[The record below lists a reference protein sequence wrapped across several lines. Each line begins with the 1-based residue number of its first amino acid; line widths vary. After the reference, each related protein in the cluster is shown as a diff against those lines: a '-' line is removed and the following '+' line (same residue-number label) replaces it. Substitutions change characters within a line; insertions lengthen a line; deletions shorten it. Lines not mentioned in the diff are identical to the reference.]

1 MIIENKFNSTKI
13 IFGNNQRSTVLKIIK
28 KKTALIVCSK
38 RTKREIILDKNFSF
52 IKTNRVLWIDDV
64 TPNPSLTYLEK
75 KKKHFKNRKFDYIIA
90 IGGGSV
96 IDTAKALMIMF
107 SIKKKENLKN
117 IIKDISNLKIKNSY
131 KLIVLPTTAG
141 TGSEV
146 TPYATIW
153 DEKNK
158 KKLSLNNK
166 ALYPYMAIIDPVLTF
181 NLPKQETI
189 NTGLDSLNQA
199 FESIWNKNANKLTL
213 TYAFKSIK
221 LSLSALEKINN
232 NINDKKSRSELARAS
247 LYAGICISQ
256 TKTSICHSVS
266 YPLTA
271 HFSIPHGL
279 ACAFTMVAIINY
291 INKKNKNFFLKL
303 IKELKLSSVQIFEK
317 KIKKL
322 FQDLKVKDNNKSYIK
337 NKKKLFFLI
346 KDMQTPGRSDNFVYS
361 VDNSFLK
368 LILKRSYF

>member
-52 IKTNRVLWIDDV
+52 IKTNKVLWIDDV

-117 IIKDISNLKIKNSY
+117 IIKDISNLKIKNLY

-221 LSLSALEKINN
+221 LSLSALAKINN
-232 NINDKKSRSELARAS
+232 NINDKKSRSDLARAS
-247 LYAGICISQ
+247 VYAGICISQ
-256 TKTSICHSVS
+256 TRTSICHSIS

-271 HFSIPHGL
+271 HFNIPHGL
-279 ACAFTMVAIINY
+279 ACAFTMVAIIDY
-291 INKKNKNFFLKL
+291 ISTKNKFFLP
-303 IKELKLSSVQIFEK
+303 
-317 KIKKL
+317 
-322 FQDLKVKDNNKSYIK
+322 N
-337 NKKKLFFLI
+337 
-346 KDMQTPGRSDNFVYS
+346 
-361 VDNSFLK
+361 
-368 LILKRSYF
+368 

>member
-52 IKTNRVLWIDDV
+52 IKTNKVLWIDDV

-117 IIKDISNLKIKNSY
+117 IIKDISNLKIKNLY

-221 LSLSALEKINN
+221 LSLSALAKINN
-232 NINDKKSRSELARAS
+232 NINDKKSRSDLAKAS

-256 TKTSICHSVS
+256 TRTSICHSIS

-271 HFSIPHGL
+271 HFNIPHGL
-279 ACAFTMVAIINY
+279 ACAFTMVAIIDY
-291 INKKNKNFFLKL
+291 ISTKNKFFFTKL
-303 IKELKLSSVQIFEK
+303 INTLGLASVKEFEK
-317 KIKKL
+317 KLKKL
-322 FQDLKVKDNNKSYIK
+322 FNDLKVKDKNKSYIK
-337 NKKKLFFLI
+337 NKKKLFYLI
-346 KDMQTPGRSDNFVYS
+346 KDMQTPGRSDNFIYPI
-361 VDNSFLK
+361 DINFLK
-368 LILKRSYF
+368 LTLKSSYL

>member
-52 IKTNRVLWIDDV
+52 IKTNSVLWIDDV

-117 IIKDISNLKIKNSY
+117 IIKDISNLKIKNLY

-221 LSLSALEKINN
+221 LSLSALAKINN
-232 NINDKKSRSELARAS
+232 NINDKKSRSDLARAS
-247 LYAGICISQ
+247 VYAGICISQ
-256 TKTSICHSVS
+256 TRTSICHSIS

-271 HFSIPHGL
+271 HFNIPHGL
-279 ACAFTMVAIINY
+279 ACAFTMVAIIDH
-291 INKKNKNFFLKL
+291 ISTKNKFFFTKL
-303 IKELKLSSVQIFEK
+303 INTLGLASVKEFEK
-317 KIKKL
+317 KLKKL
-322 FQDLKVKDNNKSYIK
+322 FNDLKVKDKNKSYIK
-337 NKKKLFFLI
+337 NKKKLFYLI
-346 KDMQTPGRSDNFVYS
+346 KDMQTPGRSDNFIYPI
-361 VDNSFLK
+361 DINFLK
-368 LILKRSYF
+368 LTLKSSYL

>member
-52 IKTNRVLWIDDV
+52 IKTNKVLWIDDV

-221 LSLSALEKINN
+221 LSLSALAKINN
-232 NINDKKSRSELARAS
+232 NINDKKSRSDLARAS
-247 LYAGICISQ
+247 VYAGICISQ
-256 TKTSICHSVS
+256 TRTSICHSIS

-271 HFSIPHGL
+271 HFNIPHGL
-279 ACAFTMVAIINY
+279 ACAFTMVAIIDY
-291 INKKNKNFFLKL
+291 ISTKNKFFFTKL
-303 IKELKLSSVQIFEK
+303 INTLGLASVKEFEK
-317 KIKKL
+317 KLKKL
-322 FQDLKVKDNNKSYIK
+322 FNDLKVKDKNKSYIK
-337 NKKKLFFLI
+337 NKKKLFYLI
-346 KDMQTPGRSDNFVYS
+346 KDMQTPGRSDNFIYPI
-361 VDNSFLK
+361 DINFLK
-368 LILKRSYF
+368 LTLKSSYL

>member
-52 IKTNRVLWIDDV
+52 IKTNKVLWIDDV
-64 TPNPSLTYLEK
+64 TPNPSLIYLEK
-75 KKKHFKNRKFDYIIA
+75 KKIHFKNRKFDYIIA

-107 SIKKKENLKN
+107 STKKKENLKN

-166 ALYPYMAIIDPVLTF
+166 ALYPYLAIIDPVLTF

-221 LSLSALEKINN
+221 LSLSALAKINK
-232 NINDKKSRSELARAS
+232 NINDKKSRSDLAKAS

-256 TKTSICHSVS
+256 TRTSICHSIS

-271 HFSIPHGL
+271 HFNIPHGL
-279 ACAFTMVAIINY
+279 ACAFTMLAIIDY
-291 INKKNKNFFLKL
+291 ISTKNKFFFTKL
-303 IKELKLSSVQIFEK
+303 INTLGLASVKEFEK

-322 FQDLKVKDNNKSYIK
+322 FNDLKVKDKNKSYIK
-337 NKKKLFFLI
+337 NKKKLFYLI
-346 KDMQTPGRSDNFVYS
+346 KDMQTPGRSDNFIYPI
-361 VDNSFLK
+361 DNNFLK
-368 LILKRSYF
+368 LTLKSSYL

>member
-166 ALYPYMAIIDPVLTF
+166 ALYPYVAIIDPVLTF

-221 LSLSALEKINN
+221 LSLSALAKINK
-232 NINDKKSRSELARAS
+232 NINDKKSRSDLAKAS

-256 TKTSICHSVS
+256 TRTSICHSIS

-271 HFSIPHGL
+271 HFNIPHGL
-279 ACAFTMVAIINY
+279 ACAFTMVAIIDH
-291 INKKNKNFFLKL
+291 ISTKNKFFFTKL
-303 IKELKLSSVQIFEK
+303 INRLGLASVKEFEK

-322 FQDLKVKDNNKSYIK
+322 FNDLKVKDKNKSYIK
-337 NKKKLFFLI
+337 NKKKLFYLI
-346 KDMQTPGRSDNFVYS
+346 KDMQTPGRSDNFIYPI
-361 VDNSFLK
+361 DINFLK
-368 LILKRSYF
+368 LTLKSSYL

>member
-1 MIIENKFNSTKI
+1 MIIKNKFNSTKI
-13 IFGNNQRSTVLKIIK
+13 IFGNNQRSTILKIIK

-52 IKTNRVLWIDDV
+52 IKTNSVLWIDDV

-117 IIKDISNLKIKNSY
+117 IIKDISNLKIKNLY

-166 ALYPYMAIIDPVLTF
+166 ALYPYVAIIDPVLTF

-213 TYAFKSIK
+213 SYAFRSIK
-221 LSLSALEKINN
+221 LSLSALAKINN
-232 NINDKKSRSELARAS
+232 NINDKKSRSDLARAS
-247 LYAGICISQ
+247 VYAGICISQ
-256 TKTSICHSVS
+256 TRTSICHSIS

-271 HFSIPHGL
+271 HFNIPHGL
-279 ACAFTMVAIINY
+279 ACAFTMVAIIDH
-291 INKKNKNFFLKL
+291 ISTKNKFFFTKL
-303 IKELKLSSVQIFEK
+303 INTLGLASVKEFEK

-322 FQDLKVKDNNKSYIK
+322 FNDLKVKDKNKSYIK
-337 NKKKLFFLI
+337 NKKKLFYLI
-346 KDMQTPGRSDNFVYS
+346 KDMQTPGRSDNFIYPI
-361 VDNSFLK
+361 DINFLK
-368 LILKRSYF
+368 LTLKSSYL

>member
-52 IKTNRVLWIDDV
+52 IKTNKVLWIDDV

-117 IIKDISNLKIKNSY
+117 IIKDISNLKIKNLY

-221 LSLSALEKINN
+221 LSLSALAKINN
-232 NINDKKSRSELARAS
+232 NINDKKSRSDLARAS
-247 LYAGICISQ
+247 VYAGICISQ
-256 TKTSICHSVS
+256 TRTSICHSIS

-271 HFSIPHGL
+271 HFNIPHGL
-279 ACAFTMVAIINY
+279 ACAFTMVAIIDH
-291 INKKNKNFFLKL
+291 ISTKNKFFFTKL
-303 IKELKLSSVQIFEK
+303 INTLGLASVKEFEK

-322 FQDLKVKDNNKSYIK
+322 FNDLKVKDKNKSYIK
-337 NKKKLFFLI
+337 NKKKLFYLI
-346 KDMQTPGRSDNFVYS
+346 KDMQTPGRSDNFIYPI
-361 VDNSFLK
+361 DINFLK
-368 LILKRSYF
+368 LTLKSSYL

>member
-1 MIIENKFNSTKI
+1 MIIKNKFNSTKI
-13 IFGNNQRSTVLKIIK
+13 IFGNNQRSTILKIIK

-52 IKTNRVLWIDDV
+52 IKTNKVLWIDDV
-64 TPNPSLTYLEK
+64 TPNPTLTYLEK

-117 IIKDISNLKIKNSY
+117 IIKDISNLKIKNLY

-166 ALYPYMAIIDPVLTF
+166 ALYPYVAIIDPVLTF

-213 TYAFKSIK
+213 SYAFRSIK
-221 LSLSALEKINN
+221 LSLSALAKINN
-232 NINDKKSRSELARAS
+232 NINDKKSRSDLARAS
-247 LYAGICISQ
+247 VYAGICISQ
-256 TKTSICHSVS
+256 TRTSICHSIS

-271 HFSIPHGL
+271 HFNIPHGL
-279 ACAFTMVAIINY
+279 ACAFTMIAIIDH
-291 INKKNKNFFLKL
+291 ISKKNKFFFTKL
-303 IKELKLSSVQIFEK
+303 INTLELASVKEFKK

-322 FQDLKVKDNNKSYIK
+322 FNDLKVKDKNKSYIK
-337 NKKKLFFLI
+337 NKKKLFYLI
-346 KDMQTPGRSDNFVYS
+346 KDMQTPGRSDNFIYPI
-361 VDNSFLK
+361 DINFLK
-368 LILKRSYF
+368 LTLKSSYL

>member
-52 IKTNRVLWIDDV
+52 IKTNKVLWIDDV

-75 KKKHFKNRKFDYIIA
+75 KKKHFKNRTFDYIIA

-117 IIKDISNLKIKNSY
+117 IIKDISNLKIKNLY

-166 ALYPYMAIIDPVLTF
+166 ALYPYVAIIDPVLTF

-221 LSLSALEKINN
+221 LSLSALAKINN
-232 NINDKKSRSELARAS
+232 NINDKKSRSDLARAS
-247 LYAGICISQ
+247 VYAGICISQ
-256 TKTSICHSVS
+256 TRTSICHSIS

-271 HFSIPHGL
+271 HFNIPHGL
-279 ACAFTMVAIINY
+279 ACAFTMVAIIDH
-291 INKKNKNFFLKL
+291 ISTKNKFFFTKL
-303 IKELKLSSVQIFEK
+303 INTLGLASVKEFEK

-322 FQDLKVKDNNKSYIK
+322 FNDLKVKDKNKSYIK
-337 NKKKLFFLI
+337 NKKKLFYLI
-346 KDMQTPGRSDNFVYS
+346 KDMQTPGRSDNFIYPI
-361 VDNSFLK
+361 DINFLK
-368 LILKRSYF
+368 LTLKSSYL

>member
-75 KKKHFKNRKFDYIIA
+75 KKKHFKNRTFDYIIA

-221 LSLSALEKINN
+221 LSLSALAKINN
-232 NINDKKSRSELARAS
+232 NINDKKSRSDLARAS
-247 LYAGICISQ
+247 VYAGICISQ
-256 TKTSICHSVS
+256 TRTSICHSIS

-271 HFSIPHGL
+271 HFNIPHGL
-279 ACAFTMVAIINY
+279 ACAFTMVAIIDY
-291 INKKNKNFFLKL
+291 ISTKNKFFFTKL
-303 IKELKLSSVQIFEK
+303 INTLGFASVKEFEK

-322 FQDLKVKDNNKSYIK
+322 FNDLKVKDKNKFYIK
-337 NKKKLFFLI
+337 NKKKLFYLI
-346 KDMQTPGRSDNFVYS
+346 KDMQTPGRSDNFIYPI
-361 VDNSFLK
+361 DINFLK
-368 LILKRSYF
+368 LTLKSSYL

>member
-1 MIIENKFNSTKI
+1 MIIKNKFNSTKI
-13 IFGNNQRSTVLKIIK
+13 IFGNNQRLTVLKIIK

-52 IKTNRVLWIDDV
+52 IKTNKVLWIDDV
-64 TPNPSLTYLEK
+64 TPNPTLTYLEK

-107 SIKKKENLKN
+107 SIKKKKNLKN
-117 IIKDISNLKIKNSY
+117 IIKDISNLKIKNLY

-166 ALYPYMAIIDPVLTF
+166 ALYPYVAIIDPVLTF

-213 TYAFKSIK
+213 SYAFRSIK
-221 LSLSALEKINN
+221 LSLSALAKINN
-232 NINDKKSRSELARAS
+232 NINDKKSRSDLARAS
-247 LYAGICISQ
+247 VYAGICISQ
-256 TKTSICHSVS
+256 TRTSICHSIS

-271 HFSIPHGL
+271 HFNIPHGL
-279 ACAFTMVAIINY
+279 ACAFTMIAIIDH
-291 INKKNKNFFLKL
+291 ISKKNKFFFTKL
-303 IKELKLSSVQIFEK
+303 INTLELASVKEFKK

-322 FQDLKVKDNNKSYIK
+322 FNDLKVKDKNKSYIK
-337 NKKKLFFLI
+337 NKKKLFYLI
-346 KDMQTPGRSDNFVYS
+346 KDMQTPGRSDNFIYPI
-361 VDNSFLK
+361 DINFLK
-368 LILKRSYF
+368 LTLKSSYL